1 MEHQLWREIVR
12 SLKEIHK
19 PRRRAREKFSGE
31 EIVQVW
37 MWAVVHDRPICWAT
51 SKANWPIHERQ
62 RRLPS
67 SSTMSRRLRC
77 RKVRAL
83 MTALEQAVFGS
94 RDNKP
99 LVWVIDGKPLMVNG
113 SSGDRQ
119 TGFGR
124 AHRGNARGYKLH
136 LIQGIDGFVAA
147 WRIAPMN
154 KDERVMARRMVR
166 TADIQGYLLGD
177 GNYDSNPLH
186 EVCAQRGDLQLVA
199 PLRGGR
205 ERRKCQSRRPKMS
218 PGRRRA
224 AELLDNPN
232 PEFGRDLML
241 LRDTI
246 ERSFAN
252 LTNWGGGLTHLPP
265 WVRTHRRVHRWVQAK
280 LILNAIKRSSSRTYA
295 NS

>member
-1 MEHQLWREIVR
+1 MEDQLWKGFLRL
-12 SLKEIHK
+12 LKEIHK

-31 EIVQVW
+31 EILCVW
-37 MWAVVHDRPICWAT
+37 FWAVLHDRPVSWAT
-51 SKANWPIHERQ
+51 CKANWPIHER
-62 RRLPS
+62 RRTLPS
-67 SSTMSRRLRC
+67 SSTMSRRLRD
-77 RKVRAL
+77 REVQAL
-83 MTALEQAVFGS
+83 MTALEQTVFGS
-94 RDNKP
+94 PDHKP

-136 LIQGIDGFVAA
+136 SIQGIGGLVAA

-186 EVCAQRGDLQLVA
+186 EVCAQRGNLQLVA

-205 ERRKCQSRRPKMS
+205 KRESRRPKMS
-218 PGRRRA
+218 AGRRRA

-232 PEFGRDLML
+232 PEFGRDLIL

-265 WVRTHRRVHRWVQAK
+265 WIRTHRRVHRWVQAK
-280 LILNAIKRSSSRTYA
+280 LILNAIKRSSTRTYV
-295 NS
+295 NT

>member
-1 MEHQLWREIVR
+1 MEDQLWKGILRR
-12 SLKEIHK
+12 LKGIHK
-19 PRRRAREKFSGE
+19 PRRCAREKFSCE
-31 EIVQVW
+31 EIVCVW
-37 MWAVVHDRPICWAT
+37 FWAVVHDRSVCWAT
-51 SKANWPIHERQ
+51 CKANWPIHER
-62 RRLPS
+62 RRTLPS
-67 SSTMSRRLRC
+67 SSTMSRRLRD
-77 RKVRAL
+77 RRVQSLIA
-83 MTALEQAVFGS
+83 ALEQAVFES
-94 RDNKP
+94 PDNKP

-136 LIQGIDGFVAA
+136 LIQGIDGVVAA

-166 TADIQGYLLGD
+166 TANIQGYLLGD

-205 ERRKCQSRRPKMS
+205 RNCHSRRAKMS
-218 PGRRRA
+218 AGRRRA
-224 AELLDNPN
+224 AELLGNPN
-232 PEFGRDLML
+232 PQFARDLML

-265 WVRTHRRVHRWVQAK
+265 WVRTYRRVHRWVQAK
-280 LILNAIKRSSSRTYA
+280 LILNAIKRPSPRTYV

>member
-1 MEHQLWREIVR
+1 MEHQLWKEIVR
-12 SLKEIHK
+12 LVREVDK
-19 PRRRAREKFSGE
+19 PRRRARERFGCE
-31 EIVQVW
+31 EIVRVW
-37 MWAVVHDRPICWAT
+37 LWAVLHDRPISWAT
-51 SKANWPIHERQ
+51 SKANWPIHER
-62 RRLPS
+62 RRTLPS
-67 SSTMSRRLRC
+67 SSTMCRRLRSGE
-77 RKVRAL
+77 VRAL
-83 MTALEQAVFGS
+83 MMALEQAVCRS
-94 RDNKP
+94 RAEKP
-99 LVWVIDGKPLMVNG
+99 LIWIIDGKPLMVNG

-136 LIQGIDGFVAA
+136 LIQGIDGFIAA

-186 EVCAQRGDLQLVA
+186 EVCAQRGELQLVA

-205 ERRKCQSRRPKMS
+205 RNCQSRRTQMS
-218 PGRRRA
+218 PGRRRTV
-224 AELLDNPN
+224 ELFNNPN
-232 PEFGRDLML
+232 PEFTRDLTL
-241 LRDTI
+241 LRDRI

-280 LILNAIKRSSSRTYA
+280 LILNAIKRSTPRTYV
-295 NS
+295 NP